1 MKQHLPIFKSVTI
14 AVLSMAFAACNL
26 NIPPQDQY
34 SDPDAITTV
43 SNARSLLASAY
54 LAYPHEEYAFSLLG
68 NDFVPTSLSVK
79 DISSLHLYN
88 WDDREISKLAPTLW
102 QGYYNVI
109 AQCDALL
116 ERMQDVKTQGQ
127 TEATEKQAII
137 AEAKTLKALSY
148 FQLLRVFAP
157 AYDLNPDAPGIVL
170 KTQLGIEDK
179 PRASIRDVVAMIR
192 HLLNEA
198 VQTPHAPARNGWLS
212 QTAVQYLLADVALY
226 AGDNEAAITYGKSVL
241 DKSNDAYF
249 TPNVINSLW
258 QSNSNP
264 ARIFAFNI
272 HTAYYVD
279 IQSSARE
286 GDYFCLNPQL
296 DYVASDVRRASF
308 VYPFVMDGTGRTLFG
323 KYNRANKTN
332 QAIGY
337 INMMRYAGT
346 SNQVLLQLI
355 LTDKQREFAGEGI
368 NFFDLKRT
376 HLAALSR
383 QTQWGTGT
391 NNTISTGDYR
401 WCFPIPV
408 SEYRF
413 NRVEQ
418 NAGWPSN

>member
-1 MKQHLPIFKSVTI
+1 MKQHLPIFKSVAI
-14 AVLSMAFAACNL
+14 GVLSMAFAACNL
-26 NIPPQDQY
+26 NIPPQDQF
-34 SDPDAITTV
+34 SDPDAIKTV

-68 NDFVPTSLSVK
+68 NDFVPTSLSIK

-116 ERMQDVKTQGQ
+116 ERMQAVETQGQ
-127 TEATEKQAII
+127 TESAERQAIV

-157 AYDLNPDAPGIVL
+157 AYDLNPEAPGIVL

-192 HLLNEA
+192 RLLTEA
-198 VQTPHAPARNGWLS
+198 VQTPHNPERNGWLS
-212 QTAVQYLLADVALY
+212 QTAVQYLLADLALY

-241 DKSNDAYF
+241 GKSNDAYF
-249 TPNVINSLW
+249 TPGGINSLW
-258 QSNSNP
+258 QSSSYP
-264 ARIFAFNI
+264 GRIFAFNI
-272 HTAYYVD
+272 HTSYYAG

-308 VYPFVMDGTGRTLFG
+308 VYPFVMDGVSRTLFG

-337 INMMRYAGT
+337 INTMRYAGAYYI
-346 SNQVLLQLI
+346 VAEAYCR
-355 LTDKQREFAGEGI
+355 KGI
-368 NFFDLKRT
+368 PRLHAR
-376 HLAALSR
+376 
-383 QTQWGTGT
+383 
-391 NNTISTGDYR
+391 
-401 WCFPIPV
+401 
-408 SEYRF
+408 
-413 NRVEQ
+413 
-418 NAGWPSN
+418 